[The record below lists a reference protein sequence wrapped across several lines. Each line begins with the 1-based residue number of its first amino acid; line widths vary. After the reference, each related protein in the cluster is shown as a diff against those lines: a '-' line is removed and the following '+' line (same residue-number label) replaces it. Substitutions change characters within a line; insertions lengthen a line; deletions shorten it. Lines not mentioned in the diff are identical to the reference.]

1 MNKNVKCV
9 ISGIDSNGES
19 NFHFLIA
26 QIAEEKLT
34 DEDMYNETK
43 EKIEEYVSNTYGYER
58 CVCFFE
64 EDENSKCINFNDFE
78 YNTSDI
84 VPF

>member
-19 NFHFLIA
+19 NFHFLIV

-43 EKIEEYVSNTYGYER
+43 EKIEKYVSDTYGYER
-58 CVCFFE
+58 CVCFFKG
-64 EDENSKCINFNDFE
+64 DTNSRCINFNVFK